1 MNALTRWNKYHR
13 YPYLFLKFGAVLVAF
28 ALFLALLY
36 YLRAVFTPILFS
48 LFIAYALEP
57 TVAFM
62 TRKGIPRVA
71 AGALIM
77 LCLLILLV
85 LFLLLVLPAVFS
97 QVQDL
102 IHRLPLMLDI
112 LTQKLSP
119 FMSEHFGVEVQ
130 FDVGSLSQNIAKHAE
145 SLAAPST
152 WIASKVFKSVVQV
165 AIFLFYFVLV
175 IVLTFYFLKSYPTIL
190 KSALDLLP
198 PRHRPFVKELASVV
212 DDALARFIRGQVL
225 VCVILACCYSA
236 ALTLAG
242 VNGSAAIGT
251 ITGFLNVIPYVG
263 VLTGLCLS
271 LLSVAL
277 DYNGIWQV
285 IAVLGIY
292 GAFPLLDATLIT
304 PNVIG
309 NRVGLN
315 PLIVILA
322 LLIGAEIL
330 GFLGL
335 LLAVPTAAVL
345 RAIIRFALVRY
356 RESRFYKGD
365 EQEGS
370 GE

>member
-1 MNALTRWNKYHR
+1 MNALTRWNKYQR
-13 YPYLFLKFGAVLVAF
+13 YPYLFLKYGAIVFAF
-28 ALFLALLY
+28 ASFLALLY
-36 YLRAVFTPILFS
+36 WLRAVFIPILFS

-62 TRKGIPRVA
+62 TRKRIPRVLA
-71 AGALIM
+71 SAFIM
-77 LCLLILLV
+77 LCLLVLLA

-97 QVQDL
+97 QVQDF
-102 IHRLPLMLDI
+102 IRRIPLMLEI
-112 LTQKLSP
+112 LTQKISP
-119 FMSEHFGVEVQ
+119 FMAEHFGVEVRL
-130 FDVGSLSQNIAKHAE
+130 DVESISQNMAKYAE

-165 AIFLFYFVLV
+165 VLFLFYFVLV
-175 IVLTFYFLKSYPTIL
+175 GVLTFYFLKSYPTIL
-190 KSALDLLP
+190 RSALDLLP
-198 PRHRPFVKELASVV
+198 PRHRSFVKELASVV

-225 VCVILACCYSA
+225 VCVILAFCYSV
-236 ALTLAG
+236 ALTVAG
-242 VNGSAAIGT
+242 VNGAAAIGT

-263 VLTGLCLS
+263 TLTGLCLS

-277 DYNGIWQV
+277 DYNGIWRV
-285 IAVLGIY
+285 FAVLGIY
-292 GAFPLLDATLIT
+292 GALPLLDATLIT

-315 PLIVILA
+315 PVIVILA
-322 LLIGAEIL
+322 LLVGAEVL

-356 RESRFYKGD
+356 RESRFYKG
-365 EQEGS
+365 EE
-370 GE
+370 EA